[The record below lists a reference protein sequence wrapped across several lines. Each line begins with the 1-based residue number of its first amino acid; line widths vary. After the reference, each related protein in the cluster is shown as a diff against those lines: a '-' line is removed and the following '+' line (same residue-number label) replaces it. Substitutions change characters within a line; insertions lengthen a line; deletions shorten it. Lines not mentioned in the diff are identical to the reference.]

1 MAGFNLGKA
10 LEGAAYGTL
19 NEVLADYRT
28 DDGYALNDRYEV
40 VIHPPTGSKG
50 NENLMNIFA
59 AQMQEKSQDG
69 VARRTGLRC
78 SQIVFPGRTIETA
91 PDANGYGPARE
102 IAQGWSFQ
110 ELMGTFQMSSD
121 LREKQFF
128 ETWQRLTFNPQ
139 TWNMGYYDS
148 YVGSIDIYQLDVTN
162 RRRYGVKI
170 VECFPK
176 TMDAIQM
183 DYGTPN
189 TLNTMQVTFS
199 YRYWKS
205 LADEADLPKPLE
217 DRVRNVLGDVVE
229 RQIISNI
236 PKVLRR
242 L

>member
-1 MAGFNLGKA
+1 
-10 LEGAAYGTL
+10 
-19 NEVLADYRT
+19 
-28 DDGYALNDRYEV
+28 
-40 VIHPPTGSKG
+40 
-50 NENLMNIFA
+50 MNIFA

-78 SQIVFPGRTIETA
+78 SQISIPGRSIETA